1 MDDQQTAPLPGAS
14 PAPSPSTTPVFVPN
28 VITVAE
34 GETITFHLVNTSTTE
49 HKFKVGP
56 ELDVFVDDSAL
67 EVDSIGPGLTANLTY
82 TFKGAGPFAFASHE
96 DNQFEDGML
105 GYVVV
110 VGPDVPKVG
119 TPKTPRLVPIAM
131 TDVPSFVPASLQVA
145 PGETITFL
153 ASNVGVNPHEFQ
165 VGPAALVAANKVDQV
180 YDDSTGTISA
190 GRVFTLT
197 YTFPKSGA
205 FAFAS
210 HLDGQY
216 EAGMRGVIT
225 IR

>member
-1 MDDQQTAPLPGAS
+1 M
-14 PAPSPSTTPVFVPN
+14 PN

-34 GETITFHLVNTSTTE
+34 GETVTFHLVNASTTE
-49 HKFKVGP
+49 HRFKVGP
-56 ELDVFVDDSAL
+56 ELDVFVDAAAPA
-67 EVDSIGPGLTANLTY
+67 VAGIGPSQTADLTY
-82 TFKGAGPFAFASHE
+82 TFKGPGPFAFASHE
-96 DNQFEDGML
+96 DSQFEDGML

-119 TPKTPRLVPIAM
+119 TPKTPRLVGIAM
-131 TDVPSFVPASLQVA
+131 TDVPSFVPDSLQVA

-153 ASNVGVNPHEFQ
+153 VSNVGVDAHEFQ

-180 YDDSTGTISA
+180 YDDSTGTITA

-205 FAFAS
+205 FAYAS
-210 HLDGQY
+210 HFDDQY